1 VDTSTATRA
10 GPALAG
16 GSLIAHFRRQVS
28 EQPDAPALYRHAGGR
43 WQATTWAQFGEQA
56 RCLAR
61 LPGGRGRPRD
71 VETVKRGT
79 VLPSEVTVGEELTP
93 TFTVR
98 RALVAERYAAEIEA
112 MYPAPRHSEAA

>member
-16 GSLIAHFRRQVS
+16 GSLVAHFRRQVS
-28 EQPDAPALYRHAGGR
+28 EQPDAPAVPPRRRPLAGDHLGAVR
-43 WQATTWAQFGEQA
+43 RAGPVPG
-56 RCLAR
+56 R

-71 VETVKRGT
+71 VETVKRWT
-79 VLPSEVTVGEELTP
+79 VLPSEFTVGEELTP
-93 TFTVR
+93 TFKVR

>member
-16 GSLIAHFRRQVS
+16 GTLVAHFRRQVS

-56 RCLAR
+56 RCLAAY
-61 LPGGRGRPRD
+61 LAGEGVP
-71 VETVKRGT
+71 ET
-79 VLPSEVTVGEELTP
+79 S
-93 TFTVR
+93 R
-98 RALVAERYAAEIEA
+98 R
-112 MYPAPRHSEAA
+112 